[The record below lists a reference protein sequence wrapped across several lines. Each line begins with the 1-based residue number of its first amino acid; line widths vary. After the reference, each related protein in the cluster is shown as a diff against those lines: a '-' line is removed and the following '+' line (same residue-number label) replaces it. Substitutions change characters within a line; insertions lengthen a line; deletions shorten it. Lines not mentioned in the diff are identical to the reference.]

1 MTTPPEGT
9 QPPPGPGY
17 DPSGYGTQP
26 PVGAYGVP
34 PQGGPHGADGG
45 PDPRPTDVVS
55 IVGLV
60 LAFLL
65 APVGLVVSIIGL
77 VRTAGGRR
85 KGRGFA
91 IAGVVVSVVLT
102 LAAVAAVV
110 GLVSVA
116 RYASED
122 GVTIEEYG
130 RGAGSGSAVHAL
142 ASHDR

>member
-1 MTTPPEGT
+1 MTTPDGT

-26 PVGAYGVP
+26 PVGTYGAP
-34 PQGGPHGADGG
+34 PQGGPHGAVGG
-45 PDPRPTDVVS
+45 PDPRSTDVVS

-65 APVGLVVSIIGL
+65 APVGLVVSIVGL

-110 GLVSVA
+110 GLLSVA

-122 GVTIEEYG
+122 GVMIEEYG
-130 RGAGSGSAVHAL
+130 RGAGSGGAVHAL
-142 ASHDR
+142 ASDDR

>member
-17 DPSGYGTQP
+17 GPGGDGTQP
-26 PVGAYGVP
+26 PAAYGVP

-45 PDPRPTDVVS
+45 PDSRPTDVVS

-65 APVGLVVSIIGL
+65 APVGLVVSIVGL

-91 IAGVVVSVVLT
+91 IAGVVVSVILT
-102 LAAVAAVV
+102 LAVVAAVV
-110 GLVSVA
+110 GLLSVA

-122 GVTIEEYG
+122 GVMIEEYG
-130 RGAGSGSAVHAL
+130 RGAGSVSAVHAL
-142 ASHDR
+142 ASHHR